1 MPKTTLTC
9 VLLMWA
15 LLCLLL
21 PVAHTAERT
30 VNVTRYRVTTDHV
43 KPEKMTEW
51 RALQKNEVVPA
62 LHKAGVTSR
71 RVYHTIMGDGTEF
84 ISYTP
89 FPDYGELDGPD
100 ALERALGKK
109 KADKLKQKLDACL
122 LSTSSRLENSQND
135 FYFDPEDAP
144 VLFSS
149 RYRATSGRSADY
161 MTFLHEHMLS
171 PIKRAVD
178 SGFIKG
184 FQVMRTDQGG
194 EVGLFILNMF
204 YPDFDTLDQ
213 GAPAAH
219 MMSREEMADF
229 FRAGAGLI
237 TPLGQYIHAY
247 EKDLSYY

>member
-1 MPKTTLTC
+1 MVTR
-9 VLLMWA
+9 LLA
-15 LLCLLL
+15 GILLSLF
-21 PVAHTAERT
+21 VAIAHAADGPAG
-30 VNVTRYRVTTDHV
+30 VTRYRITTDLV
-43 KPEKMTEW
+43 KPEKMHEW
-51 RALQKNEVVPA
+51 RDLQANKVVPA
-62 LHKAGVTSR
+62 LRKAGVISR
-71 RVYHTIMGDGTEF
+71 RVYHTVMGDGTEF

-89 FPDYGELDGPD
+89 FPDYGELDAPD

-109 KADKLKQKLDACL
+109 KADKLKQKLADCL

-135 FYFDPEDAP
+135 FFFDPEDAP

-149 RYRATSGRSADY
+149 NYRAASGRSGDY
-161 MTFLHEHMLS
+161 VAFLHEYMLP

-184 FQVMRTDQGG
+184 FQIMRTDQGG

-219 MMSREEMADF
+219 MMSREEMAEF
-229 FRAGAGLI
+229 FRAGTGLI

-247 EKDLSYY
+247 EPDLSY